1 MVLLCCIACHI
12 IRCSVA
18 TRKAEELGGRTER
31 AKLTIK
37 GVVAPDAAASQQ
49 EGTVKSPLGSSDN
62 PSSAIFT
69 VANLI
74 TFCRFVLT
82 VVFLV
87 LFAKHDASN
96 RGAALAC
103 YAVAAS
109 TDFLDGQVARRT
121 QTVSWL
127 GKVMDPLM
135 DRFLLFTGV
144 AGLVVTGELPLW
156 IAVFVF
162 GRDIYLGIAAMVLRR
177 YTKRP
182 LDVVYVGKAAT
193 ALLMTGFVDL
203 LLAVPMVPGLG
214 LVDVGWLPGF
224 NNASVAVGMF
234 FVYAGIVCSSIA
246 VYVYMRN
253 GLRIR
258 RRVIDQRRAGKDG

>member
-1 MVLLCCIACHI
+1 MGH
-12 IRCSVA
+12 
-18 TRKAEELGGRTER
+18 RTER

-49 EGTVKSPLGSSDN
+49 EGTTNSPLGTSGN
-62 PSSAIFT
+62 PSSAVLT

-87 LFAKHDASN
+87 LFAQHDDSS

-103 YAVAAS
+103 YAIAAS

-156 IAVFVF
+156 IAIFVF
-162 GRDIYLGIAAMVLRR
+162 GRDIYLGLAALVLRK

-203 LLAVPMVPGLG
+203 LLAVPVVPGLG
-214 LVDVGWLPGF
+214 LVDVSWLPGL
-224 NNASVAVGMF
+224 NASPVAVGMF
-234 FVYAGIVCSSIA
+234 LVYAGLVCSTIA
-246 VYVYMRN
+246 VIVYMRN
-253 GLRIR
+253 GLSIR
-258 RRVIDQRRAGKDG
+258 RRVLEKRALEATRQA

>member
-1 MVLLCCIACHI
+1 
-12 IRCSVA
+12 
-18 TRKAEELGGRTER
+18 LGGRTER
-31 AKLTIK
+31 AKSTIK

-49 EGTVKSPLGSSDN
+49 EGTVMDPLGTSNN

-69 VANLI
+69 LANLI

-82 VVFLV
+82 VAFLV
-87 LFAKHDASN
+87 LFSKHDNSS

-103 YAVAAS
+103 YAIAAS

-156 IAVFVF
+156 VAVFVF
-162 GRDIYLGIAAMVLRR
+162 GRDIYLGGAAMVLRR
-177 YTKRP
+177 YTLRP

-203 LLAVPMVPGLG
+203 LFAIPVVPGLG
-214 LVDVGWLPGF
+214 IVDVGWLPGL
-224 NNASVAVGMF
+224 NHEPVVLGMF
-234 FVYAGIVCSSIA
+234 FVYAGIICSSIA

-258 RRVIDQRRAGKDG
+258 KRVLKERASQS